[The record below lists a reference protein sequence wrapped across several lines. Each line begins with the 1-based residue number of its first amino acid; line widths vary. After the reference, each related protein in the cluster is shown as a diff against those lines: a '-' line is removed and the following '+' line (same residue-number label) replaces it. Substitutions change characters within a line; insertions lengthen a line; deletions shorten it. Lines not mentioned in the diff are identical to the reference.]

1 MIKSLKYTSF
11 AAVSLA
17 MLAACTSDEVE
28 DWNKTLSG
36 GSEKT
41 PLEVTALLDAG
52 SAPQTRA
59 ADKDFASGDQIVAY
73 LRHVTWNGGT
83 SDRNSVSA
91 NKAPKLV
98 TFTTGASET
107 YSGEDITPIGTGVA
121 LGLTNGTD
129 GNTKQAASLTPDEA
143 LYWDD
148 FSVSSANGSTDLRT
162 ANHYLQSYYGY
173 CYNGRTIESPIA
185 LTETS
190 GELTWSILTDQ
201 NTSDNFKK
209 SDLLWSA
216 EQNPEPYAHATYDG
230 GIAHGKIVLP
240 FTHAMSKV
248 TINLTADK
256 GFADSFKFTDT
267 SITLEDVNTVCTAIA
282 PTATLSSHGT
292 PADVKMQQVKATEAK
307 KATYSAIIVPTTLT
321 KDNIFATIN
330 DADGNNYAINVTQA
344 MLATATATTGGWG
357 GQLTSGMTKSG
368 VHYVLNVTLSKQ
380 SISVIATIRDW
391 DQVTAEGTGLIQFN
405 ADVKTT
411 DKSNEVTDGSF
422 DLWMSKT
429 NADASYGDKASTY
442 TYSSSNPIGWNG
454 DPVLYWP
461 NGSDSY
467 FFRAL
472 ATYSKNSEN
481 KDKLTAVEGS
491 KNVEQGTDLLWAQTS
506 AHTGTEADGTT
517 TNDYAVGAAINP
529 RTGDV
534 PLTFEHV
541 MSKITVNLQN
551 KYSATD
557 VPSGVTATD
566 YTDPRNPLVNLA
578 GAKIQISNIK
588 KTGTVSLVDGA
599 VSPSGDAVD
608 MFVVNTTE
616 PRDERRLAANDTQ
629 TSDKL
634 TEYSVIPQDIADATY
649 LIITLTDGTVYKI
662 QLNTCLCETTSS
674 TVHTVGQVIDKWN
687 RGVNYTYTITVCK
700 EGVSF
705 IANVKNWE
713 TATGSGDAILE
724 WN

>member
-1 MIKSLKYTSF
+1 MIKPLKYTSF

-28 DWNKTLSG
+28 DWNKTLNG

-52 SAPQTRA
+52 SASHTRA
-59 ADKDFASGDQIVAY
+59 ADKDFTSGDEIVAY
-73 LRHVTWNGGT
+73 LRHVTWDGPVASGNPENSRT
-83 SDRNSVSA
+83 SVSA
-91 NKAPKLV
+91 NKAPRLV
-98 TFTTGASET
+98 TFTTGESET
-107 YSGEDITPIGTGVA
+107 YSGGDITPIGTGVA
-121 LGLTNGTD
+121 LGMTSD
-129 GNTKQAASLTPDEA
+129 NTMQAASLTPVEA

-148 FSVSSANGSTDLRT
+148 FSVSSADGSTDLRT
-162 ANHYLQSYYGY
+162 SGHYLQSYYGY
-173 CYNGRTIESPIA
+173 CYNGGTPSKALGSDTDHKTEDGKIEW
-185 LTETS
+185 TVQTN
-190 GELTWSILTDQ
+190 Q
-201 NTSDNFKK
+201 NTAGNFQK

-216 EQNPEPYAHATYDG
+216 EQTPEPYAHATFDG

-256 GFADSFKFTDT
+256 GFADTFKFTNT
-267 SITLEDVNTVCTAIA
+267 SITLEDVNTVCTVAA

-292 PADVKMQQVKATEAK
+292 PADVTMQQVKATEAK
-307 KATYSAIIVPTTLT
+307 KATYSAIIVPTSLN
-321 KDNIFATIN
+321 KDNLFATIN
-330 DADGNNYAINVTQA
+330 DADGNNYAINVTEA

-357 GQLTSGMTKSG
+357 GQLSSGMTKSG

-411 DKSNEVTDGSF
+411 DKSNAVTDGSY
-422 DLWMSKT
+422 DLWMSRT
-429 NADASYGDKASTY
+429 NVDASYGTKTSTFN
-442 TYSSSNPIGWNG
+442 YSSSNPIGWNG
-454 DPVLYWP
+454 TPVLYWP

-467 FFRAL
+467 YFRAL

-491 KNVEQGTDLLWAQTS
+491 KNVAQGTDLLWAQTS
-506 AHTGTEADGTT
+506 EH
-517 TNDYAVGAAINP
+517 NSIAAGVAIDP

-551 KYSATD
+551 KYSETD
-557 VPSGVTATD
+557 LPSGVTATD

-599 VSPSGDAVD
+599 ISPTGEAAD
-608 MFVVNTTE
+608 MFTVTPE
-616 PRDERRLAANDTQ
+616 SEDERRLAANDTQ
-629 TSDKL
+629 TGDKL
-634 TEYSVIPQDIADATY
+634 TEYSVIPQDIANATY
-649 LIITLTDGTVYKI
+649 MIITLTDGTVYKI
-662 QLNTCLCETTSS
+662 QLNTCLCKTTSS
-674 TVHTVGQVIDKWN
+674 TVHTVDQVIARWN

-713 TATGSGDAILE
+713 TSTGSGDAILE
-724 WN
+724 WI